1 MALLL
6 MAMVITVVVVRSNFR
21 IHCHGKD
28 ICVYRSFWQPW
39 WWWKCPYHHNF
50 APQKTDSDVWSR
62 CIPQFHMHNHA
73 CFALGQR
80 WGCKEIK
87 NSVISGDVVILR
99 INHPEYCH
107 EWLVKQP
114 KKCRDN
120 AIGFG
125 TLWKITKASITITW
139 NARKKCPGLSM
150 VSHHHKPNRLNLHPQ
165 AGCK

>member
-1 MALLL
+1 MDDGAVADGNGDNGGGGQEQFSDTLSWQRYLCL
-6 MAMVITVVVVRSNFR
+6 QVILAAMVMMKMPLPSQF
-21 IHCHGKD
+21 
-28 ICVYRSFWQPW
+28 F
-39 WWWKCPYHHNF
+39 
-50 APQKTDSDVWSR
+50 PQKTDSDVWSR

-125 TLWKITKASITITW
+125 TL
-139 NARKKCPGLSM
+139 
-150 VSHHHKPNRLNLHPQ
+150 
-165 AGCK
+165 

>member
-1 MALLL
+1 MWYYSFNFDGDNYYYANGDADADGWWMMALLL

-50 APQKTDSDVWSR
+50 VPQKTDSDVWSR

-87 NSVISGDVVILR
+87 NSVISGNVVILR

-114 KKCRDN
+114 KYPQM
-120 AIGFG
+120 
-125 TLWKITKASITITW
+125 
-139 NARKKCPGLSM
+139 PG
-150 VSHHHKPNRLNLHPQ
+150 
-165 AGCK
+165 

>member
-1 MALLL
+1 MAKISVSIGHFGSHGDDEN
-6 MAMVITVVVVRSNFR
+6 APTITIF
-21 IHCHGKD
+21 
-28 ICVYRSFWQPW
+28 
-39 WWWKCPYHHNF
+39 
-50 APQKTDSDVWSR
+50 PQKTDSDVWSR

-87 NSVISGDVVILR
+87 NSVISGNVVILR

-125 TLWKITKASITITW
+125 TL
-139 NARKKCPGLSM
+139 
-150 VSHHHKPNRLNLHPQ
+150 
-165 AGCK
+165 